1 MRILAQC
8 PPACNHTPHLMKG
21 LTKIARYLL
30 HYKRFALLNVVFN
43 TFSLVFNLFSLGM
56 VIPVLQILVS
66 PADNSNLLSSP
77 PPVLHFSEKSL
88 SDYFDYHV
96 EVMVSHNG
104 ANYVL
109 LLICLTFVVIMML
122 KNLFRYLASFYM
134 APIRNGVVKD
144 LRNEVYAKILVLP
157 LSFFSAERKG
167 DIMARMTNDITEI
180 EWSVMQSLEMFT
192 INPLTIIVF
201 ISALIFISFQLSIVV
216 FILFPVTA
224 LLIAR
229 IGRSLRGSST
239 KAKNKM
245 GILFSMMEE
254 TLGGI
259 RILKAFN
266 AEKPALSKF
275 FEENKLYT
283 AIMNRVYRKTDLAS
297 PLTEFLIS
305 IVISVVIFT
314 GGKLVLG
321 SSHILDGK
329 WFVYYVIIFSQLL
342 TPAKALSTAYFNVEK
357 GLASMER
364 INRILLAEVTVTEI
378 EKPIQITSFD
388 KEIEYHDV
396 SFAYQRGDPGYALQ
410 HINMKISKGKTIA
423 IVGQSGSGKS
433 TLVDMLPRFYDPT
446 SGYITIDGCRLSD
459 LSIKQLRN
467 LMGIVTQDTILFNDT
482 VKNNIAFGMTDVP
495 DERVVEAA
503 KVAHADEFISR
514 MPHQYQTNIGDRGS
528 KMSGGERQRISLAR
542 AILKNPPILIL
553 DEATSALD
561 TESERLVQDALLKL
575 MTNRTSIVIAH
586 RLSTI
591 KNADEIVVMQKGFIV
606 ERGNHTQLLA
616 QGGVYKRLYDL
627 QTFA

>member
-1 MRILAQC
+1 M
-8 PPACNHTPHLMKG
+8 HG
-21 LTKIARYLL
+21 LKKIVRYIFQ
-30 HYKRFALLNVVFN
+30 YKRFAVLNIVFN
-43 TFSLVFNLFSLGM
+43 TVSLVFNLFSLGM

-66 PADNSNLLSSP
+66 PADNSRLFTNP
-77 PPVLHFSEKSL
+77 PPALHFSEKSL
-88 SDYFDYHV
+88 SDFFDYHIAI
-96 EVMVSHNG
+96 MVNNHG
-104 ANYVL
+104 TDFVL
-109 LLICLTFVVIMML
+109 MVICLAFVVIMML

-144 LRNEVYAKILVLP
+144 LRNEVYSKILVLP

-201 ISALIFISFQLSIVV
+201 ISALVFISFQLSIVV

-229 IGRSLRGSST
+229 IGRSLGRSST

-245 GILFSMMEE
+245 GTIFSMIEE

-266 AEKPALSKF
+266 AEKSARNKF
-275 FEENKLYT
+275 LEENNFYT
-283 AIMNRVYRKTDLAS
+283 AIMNKVYRKTNLAS

-321 SSHILDGK
+321 SLHVLDGK

-378 EKPIQITSFD
+378 EKPLPITSFER
-388 KEIEYHDV
+388 EIEFQDV
-396 SFAYQRGDPGYALQ
+396 SFAYQRGDAGYALQ
-410 HINMKISKGKTIA
+410 HINLKVGKGKTIA

-446 SGYITIDGCRLSD
+446 SGLITIDGYELRQ

-482 VKNNIAFGMTDVP
+482 VKNNIAFGMTDIAE
-495 DERVVEAA
+495 DRVIEAA

-514 MPHQYQTNIGDRGS
+514 MPNGYQTNIGDRGS

-561 TESERLVQDALLKL
+561 TESERLVQDALVKL

-591 KNADEIVVMQKGFIV
+591 KNADEIIVMQKGAIA
-606 ERGNHTQLLA
+606 ERGNHAQLIAL
-616 QGGVYKRLYDL
+616 GGVYKRLYDL
-627 QTFA
+627 QIFV